1 MTKVLCVGIATLDY
15 IFAVE
20 GVPRRGEKYRAHEL
34 VVAGGGTAATAAH
47 AIARLGGKAMLAT
60 LLGDDPTG
68 DAIVAELEAVGVDC
82 SLARRYSGLRSPSS
96 AVLIDPEGERLVT
109 CHADV
114 RTPDDASFL
123 PARLPQGTSAVLAD
137 VAWVTGAR
145 RLLSAA
151 REARVP
157 GVIDGDRV
165 VDDKSYFDLASHV
178 AFSAATVSALT
189 SVDDPAEGLA
199 ALAGS
204 ARNWLCVTD
213 GARGVWLTAD
223 GAIDHVPAYAVAAVD
238 TLGAGDV
245 FHGALALALGEGMA
259 ERRAVSFA
267 SAAAALKCL
276 SFGGG
281 RIGAPTRAAVEA
293 FMRERGEI
301 NGAREGARPET
312 R

>member
-15 IFAVE
+15 IYAVE
-20 GVPRRGEKYRAHEL
+20 TVPRRGEKYRADEL

-60 LLGDDPTG
+60 RLGDDPTG
-68 DAIVAELEAVGVDC
+68 DAIVAELEAAGVDC
-82 SLARRYSGLRSPSS
+82 SLAKRYAGLRSPSS

-109 CHADV
+109 CYADI

-123 PARLPQGTSAVLAD
+123 PAHLPERTKAVLAD

-151 REARVP
+151 REWGVP

-178 AFSAATVSALT
+178 AYSAATIRTLT
-189 SVDDPAEGLA
+189 GLDAPAEGLA
-199 ALAGS
+199 MLARS

-213 GARGVWLTAD
+213 GARGVWLTAG
-223 GAIDHVPAYAVAAVD
+223 GAIDHVPAYSVAAVD

-259 ERRAVSFA
+259 EKRAVSFA

-276 SFGGG
+276 RFGGG
-281 RIGAPTRAAVEA
+281 RIGTPSRAEVEA
-293 FMRERGEI
+293 FMREHEADAAGM
-301 NGAREGARPET
+301 GARPGK

>member
-1 MTKVLCVGIATLDY
+1 MQPRENGIP
-15 IFAVE
+15 AV
-20 GVPRRGEKYRAHEL
+20 
-34 VVAGGGTAATAAH
+34 
-47 AIARLGGKAMLAT
+47 
-60 LLGDDPTG
+60 
-68 DAIVAELEAVGVDC
+68 
-82 SLARRYSGLRSPSS
+82 RSPSS

-178 AFSAATVSALT
+178 AFSAATVRALT
-189 SVDDPAEGLA
+189 GADDPAEGLA

-204 ARNWLCVTD
+204 
-213 GARGVWLTAD
+213 GSQ
-223 GAIDHVPAYAVAAVD
+223 
-238 TLGAGDV
+238 
-245 FHGALALALGEGMA
+245 LALRDGWRA
-259 ERRAVSFA
+259 RRLAHGGRRDRPCA
-267 SAAAALKCL
+267 SLCCRGRRHARRGRRVPWSACARARRRHGGAPELRKSLAALECL

-281 RIGAPTRAAVEA
+281 RIGAPTRTAVEA
-293 FMRERGEI
+293 FIREQGEI
-301 NGAREGARPET
+301 NELAKARVQGQSDARSPYG
-312 R
+312 

>member
-1 MTKVLCVGIATLDY
+1 MSQVLCVGIATLDHIY
-15 IFAVE
+15 AVE
-20 GVPRRGEKYRAHEL
+20 SVPRRGEKYRADEF

-60 LLGDDPTG
+60 RLGDDPTG
-68 DAIVAELEAVGVDC
+68 DVIVEELEAAGVDC
-82 SLARRYSGLRSPSS
+82 SLAKRYSGLRSPSS

-109 CHADV
+109 CYADL

-123 PARLPQGTSAVLAD
+123 PRRLPAGTNAVLAD
-137 VAWVTGAR
+137 VAWITGAR

-151 REARVP
+151 REAGLP

-165 VDDKSYFDLASHV
+165 VDDEGYFDLASHV
-178 AFSAATVSALT
+178 AYSAATVRNLT
-189 SVDDPAEGLA
+189 GLEDPAAGLA

-213 GARGVWLTAD
+213 GARGAWLTAG
-223 GAIDHVPAYAVAAVD
+223 GAIEHVPAFSVEAVD

-245 FHGALALALGEGMA
+245 FHGALALALAEGMA
-259 ERRAVSFA
+259 EKRAVSFA

-281 RIGAPTRAAVEA
+281 RIGAPTRSDVEA
-293 FMRERGEI
+293 FMGEQQ
-301 NGAREGARPET
+301 GSQPRTQPRPKT